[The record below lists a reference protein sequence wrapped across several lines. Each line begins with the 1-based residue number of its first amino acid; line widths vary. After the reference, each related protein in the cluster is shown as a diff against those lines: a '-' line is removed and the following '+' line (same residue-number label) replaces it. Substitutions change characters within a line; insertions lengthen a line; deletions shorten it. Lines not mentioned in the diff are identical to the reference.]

1 MTNPNQERSR
11 EENLSPRIWSRDPRS
26 LSIRGNKIPRRATK
40 FILSCWIFAR
50 ASNHFSREKEG
61 RGGGGRGGGS
71 VCKSCQTLQRR
82 TEQRQRVHPISR
94 LGRKN
99 FHYSLIPSSPHLPPP
114 PPSLPILSLLL
125 SPPRPRYST
134 PLHLAAPW
142 KTDTSRRKSESYFPR
157 CSFPESLFF
166 LPFSPL
172 PPSRI
177 TGEYQNCRKGEEGS
191 LLTAF
196 AAVGSRVATD
206 GRLVSWESCFRNAAR
221 IVSHLLVDGRRRVEE
236 TETRGWCHV
245 NHLLPPRPP
254 PITSGI
260 GLVDRMC
267 VAASAETNG
276 RIRIWLKI
284 LWSLG
289 KNYFLFLSRLLY
301 IISSYLFGVLCTR
314 YVYRDGEIR
323 FNKAYSKRT
332 WLRWGWIIFYY
343 MYIHSCVMMSIVKR
357 IKKLSWDYVT
367 CVWIKIV
374 ENFNIEYVLFRINFE
389 N

>member
-11 EENLSPRIWSRDPRS
+11 EKNLSPRIWSRDPRS

-82 TEQRQRVHPISR
+82 TEQRQRVHPISL

-99 FHYSLIPSSPHLPPP
+99 FHYSLIPSSPPPPHLIVAPFTPSSPILYAVAPRRTLEDRYVKKKVRILFPEMLLPRKPFLLTLLPPP
-114 PPSLPILSLLL
+114 SIS
-125 SPPRPRYST
+125 
-134 PLHLAAPW
+134 HH
-142 KTDTSRRKSESYFPR
+142 RRVSK
-157 CSFPESLFF
+157 L
-166 LPFSPL
+166 
-172 PPSRI
+172 
-177 TGEYQNCRKGEEGS
+177 QEGGGGLS

-245 NHLLPPRPP
+245 NHLLPPPVHHPLRA
-254 PITSGI
+254 
-260 GLVDRMC
+260 GLVWLIECVLLHPPKRMGGY
-267 VAASAETNG
+267 E
-276 RIRIWLKI
+276 
-284 LWSLG
+284 
-289 KNYFLFLSRLLY
+289 YDSRFSEAWVK
-301 IISSYLFGVLCTR
+301 IISSF
-314 YVYRDGEIR
+314 
-323 FNKAYSKRT
+323 
-332 WLRWGWIIFYY
+332 
-343 MYIHSCVMMSIVKR
+343 
-357 IKKLSWDYVT
+357 
-367 CVWIKIV
+367 
-374 ENFNIEYVLFRINFE
+374 FRGCCIL
-389 N
+389 

>member
-11 EENLSPRIWSRDPRS
+11 EKNLSPRIWSRDPRS

-99 FHYSLIPSSPHLPPP
+99 FHYSLIPSSPPPPHLIVAPFTPSSPILYAVAPRRTLEDRYVKKKVRILFPEMLLPRKPFLLTLLPPP
-114 PPSLPILSLLL
+114 SIS
-125 SPPRPRYST
+125 
-134 PLHLAAPW
+134 HH
-142 KTDTSRRKSESYFPR
+142 RRVSK
-157 CSFPESLFF
+157 L
-166 LPFSPL
+166 
-172 PPSRI
+172 
-177 TGEYQNCRKGEEGS
+177 QEGGGGLS

-314 YVYRDGEIR
+314 CVYRDGEIR